1 MSLPSTMRA
10 AVFHGPH
17 DVRVEEVPTP
27 DEIGP
32 DDNFFD
38 AGGHCWT
45 PPLPCAVMA
54 PASIP
59 RVASWRAIPPFP
71 C

>member
-1 MSLPSTMRA
+1 MNNLAATMQA

-32 DDNFFD
+32 DE
-38 AGGHCWT
+38 
-45 PPLPCAVMA
+45 V
-54 PASIP
+54 
-59 RVASWRAIPPFP
+59 
-71 C
+71 